1 MIILA
6 YHDHFSNALY
16 HFILPLLFICV
27 THLLIDRLKLGLLD
41 QLKPLEHVNLK
52 RLGFFSLD
60 QCFHITII
68 LLTSLI
74 FFDLKGSAMLNSASR
89 LFKEND
95 GFELGP
101 LNVFL
106 LLLIVFILATSVSG
120 HIIKLL
126 VGSLPSELAN
136 FEGEITFKNKLL
148 EAKNSNEV
156 KMENDFTEKYHYFT
170 YSKPNLSRGMLI
182 GYIERLLVILLI
194 VVDAYSSIA
203 FIIAAKSIARFKQ
216 LEDRNW
222 AEYFLLGTLASIFL
236 GLVFGLFLKKMLI

>member
-1 MIILA
+1 MIICGN
-6 YHDHFSNALY
+6 HDHFSNAMY

-41 QLKPLEHVNLK
+41 KLKPVEHENLK
-52 RLGFFSLD
+52 GLGFFLLD
-60 QCFHITII
+60 QFLHITII
-68 LLTSLI
+68 VLTSII
-74 FFDLKGSAMLNSASR
+74 FFELKSSAMLNSASQ
-89 LFKEND
+89 LFKGDD
-95 GFELGP
+95 GLELSP
-101 LNVFL
+101 LNLFL
-106 LLLIVFILATSVSG
+106 LIIIIFILATSVSG

-126 VGSLPSELAN
+126 LGSLPSELAN

-182 GYIERLLVILLI
+182 GYTERLLVILLI
-194 VVDAYSSIA
+194 VVDAYSAIA

-236 GLVFGLFLKKMLI
+236 GLVFGLLLKNIVI